1 MKIETRI
8 VKKGETFVLKSGGSI
23 TPNGD
28 LYFVIVKDGETELLN
43 RVFDDPIFAGDAV
56 KSVEAFYS
64 HLIQNNDLLSGTK

>member
-8 VKKGETFVLKSGGSI
+8 VKKGETFVLQNGDTL
-23 TPNGD
+23 TPNQD

-43 RVFDDPIFAGDAV
+43 RVFENPIFAGDAV

-64 HLIQNNDLLSGTK
+64 HLIQN

>member
-8 VKKGETFVLKSGGSI
+8 VKKGETFVLNGGDRF
-23 TPNGD
+23 TPNSD

-56 KSVEAFYS
+56 KSLESFYS
-64 HLIQNNDLLSGTK
+64 HLTN

>member
-8 VKKGETFVLKSGGSI
+8 VKKGEAIVLKSGNTL
-23 TPNGD
+23 TPNKD

-43 RVFDDPIFAGDAV
+43 RVFEDPIFAGDAV

-64 HLIQNNDLLSGTK
+64 HLTQN

>member
-23 TPNGD
+23 TPNSD
-28 LYFVIVKDGETELLN
+28 LYFVIVTDGETELLN

-64 HLIQNNDLLSGTK
+64 HLNQN

>member
-8 VKKGETFVLKSGGSI
+8 VKKGETFVLEGGDSI
-23 TPNGD
+23 TPKQD

-56 KSVEAFYS
+56 KSVELFYS
-64 HLIQNNDLLSGTK
+64 HLIQN

>member
-8 VKKGETFVLKSGGSI
+8 VKKGETFVLKSGDSI
-23 TPNGD
+23 TPNQD

-43 RVFDDPIFAGDAV
+43 RVFEDPIFAGDAV

-64 HLIQNNDLLSGTK
+64 HLIQN

>member
-8 VKKGETFVLKSGGSI
+8 VKKGETFVLKSGDSI
-23 TPNGD
+23 TPNSD

-43 RVFDDPIFAGDAV
+43 RVFDNPIFAGDAV

-64 HLIQNNDLLSGTK
+64 HLIQN

>member
-8 VKKGETFVLKSGGSI
+8 VKKGETFVLKSGDSI
-23 TPNGD
+23 TPNSD

-64 HLIQNNDLLSGTK
+64 HLIQN

>member
-8 VKKGETFVLKSGGSI
+8 VKKGETFVLKSGDSI
-23 TPNGD
+23 TPNSD

-43 RVFDDPIFAGDAV
+43 RIFEDPIFAGDAA

-64 HLIQNNDLLSGTK
+64 HLTQN

>member
-8 VKKGETFVLKSGGSI
+8 VKKGETFVLKSGDSI
-23 TPNGD
+23 TPNQD

-64 HLIQNNDLLSGTK
+64 HLIQN

>member
-8 VKKGETFVLKSGGSI
+8 VKKGETFTLKNGDSL
-23 TPNGD
+23 TPNKD
-28 LYFVIVKDGETELLN
+28 LYLVIVKNGETELLN

-64 HLIQNNDLLSGTK
+64 HLIQN

>member
-8 VKKGETFVLKSGGSI
+8 VKKGETFFALK
-23 TPNGD
+23 NGQELTASTD

-43 RVFDDPIFAGDAV
+43 RAFNDPIFAGNAV

-64 HLIQNNDLLSGTK
+64 RLIQN

>member
-8 VKKGETFVLKSGGSI
+8 VKKGETFVLKSGDAL
-23 TPNGD
+23 TPNKD

-43 RVFDDPIFAGDAV
+43 RVFEDPIFAGDAV

-64 HLIQNNDLLSGTK
+64 HLIQN

>member
-8 VKKGETFVLKSGGSI
+8 VKKGETFVLKNGDTL
-23 TPNGD
+23 TPNKD

-43 RVFDDPIFAGDAV
+43 RVFEDPIFAGDAV

-64 HLIQNNDLLSGTK
+64 HLIQN